1 MKLKLSPITNLS
13 DARFAAAAGFHYM
26 GFCFDPNAVDF
37 LLPIKAK
44 EILEWTS
51 GSHCVGEFGDQS
63 AEEIQEISELLGVDV
78 ILLDNHILPDE
89 LSHFSKP
96 IIKVIGLNQMDEAA
110 VKREIA
116 AYSPFCDAFQLN
128 AQGISVAN
136 LLWVKPLTESYKIIL
151 NVGNDASAINEIDSL
166 ISPFAIHLQAA
177 TEEQTGMRDFS
188 DLNALL
194 EAIGATQV

>member
-26 GFCFDPNAVDF
+26 GFCFDPSAVDF

-78 ILLDNHILPDE
+78 ILLDNHIFPDE
-89 LSHFSKP
+89 FSHFSKP

-116 AYSPFCDAFQLN
+116 TYSPFCDAFQLN

-136 LLWVKPLTESYKIIL
+136 LLWVKPLTESHKIIM

-166 ISPFAIHLQAA
+166 ISPFAMHLQAA

>member
-26 GFCFDPNAVDF
+26 GFCFDPSAVDF

-78 ILLDNHILPDE
+78 ILLDNHIFPDE
-89 LSHFSKP
+89 FSHFSKP

-136 LLWVKPLTESYKIIL
+136 LLWVKPLTESHKIIM

-166 ISPFAIHLQAA
+166 ISPFAMHLQAA

>member
-26 GFCFDPNAVDF
+26 GFCFDPSAVDF

-78 ILLDNHILPDE
+78 ILLDNHIFPDE
-89 LSHFSKP
+89 FSHFSKP

-136 LLWVKPLTESYKIIL
+136 LLWVKPLTESHKIIL

-166 ISPFAIHLQAA
+166 ISPFAMHLQAA

>member
-26 GFCFDPNAVDF
+26 GFCFDPSANDF

-51 GSHCVGEFGDQS
+51 GSHCVGEFGNQLAD
-63 AEEIQEISELLGVDV
+63 EIEEISELLGVDV
-78 ILLDNHILPDE
+78 ILLDNQLLPDE
-89 LSHFSKP
+89 LSIFSKP
-96 IIKVIGLNQMDEAA
+96 IIKVVGLNQMDEEA

-116 AYSPFCDAFQLN
+116 AYAPYCDAFQLN
-128 AQGISVAN
+128 AIGLNVAD
-136 LLWVKPLTESYKIIL
+136 LLWVKPLTETHKIIL
-151 NVGNDASAINEIDSL
+151 NVGNNADSINASESSIA
-166 ISPFAIHLQAA
+166 PFAIHLQAGA
-177 TEEQTGMRDFS
+177 EEQTGMRDFS

-194 EAIGATQV
+194 EAIGAAQV